1 MCCGIVVK
9 ALDLRSRGC
18 RFRFP
23 FRTAIFSFL
32 SVIYLSCVRVGMKVV
47 VVGGGG
53 GIQCFG

>member
-32 SVIYLSCVRVGMKVV
+32 SVVYLSCVRVVV
-47 VVGGGG
+47 VVGLSL
-53 GIQCFG
+53 IHI